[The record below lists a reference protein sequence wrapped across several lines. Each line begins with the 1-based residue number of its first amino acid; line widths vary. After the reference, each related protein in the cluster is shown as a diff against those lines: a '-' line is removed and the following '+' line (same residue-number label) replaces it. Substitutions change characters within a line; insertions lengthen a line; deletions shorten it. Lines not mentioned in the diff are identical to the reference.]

1 MKQLSE
7 FNLLLMSNTT
17 KKVRSYQPEYL
28 KYGFVEQVGDISRP
42 QCILCDKILSNES
55 MRPSKLKYRLENLH
69 KDKDEAFFRKR
80 RDQKK
85 NQAQITSMFKRSR
98 QNIDDGVLTS
108 YYLSLIIAKQG
119 LPQAFIPAIKT
130 VLDRVLHLNNTS
142 NVLRTIPSSNN
153 TVKRR
158 IDEMGE
164 FHLLFNNVFIVTQ

>member
-1 MKQLSE
+1 M
-7 FNLLLMSNTT
+7 
-17 KKVRSYQPEYL
+17 
-28 KYGFVEQVGDISRP
+28 EQVGDISRP
-42 QCILCDKILSNES
+42 QCILCDKILSNKS
-55 MRPSKLKYRLENLH
+55 MRPSKLKYHLENVHKEH

-80 RDQKK
+80 RNQKK
-85 NQAQITSMFKRSR
+85 NQTQITSMFKRNR

-142 NVLRTIPSSNN
+142 NVLRTIPLSNN

>member
-1 MKQLSE
+1 M
-7 FNLLLMSNTT
+7 
-17 KKVRSYQPEYL
+17 
-28 KYGFVEQVGDISRP
+28 EQVGDISRP

-55 MRPSKLKYRLENLH
+55 MRPSKLKYHLENVHKEH

-80 RDQKK
+80 RNQKK
-85 NQAQITSMFKRSR
+85 NQTQITSMFKRNR

-119 LPQAFIPAIKT
+119 LPHTIGEKAFIPAIRT

-142 NVLRTIPSSNN
+142 NVLRTIPLSNN

-164 FHLLFNNVFIVTQ
+164 FHLLFNNVFIVTQKLCKTRCNG